1 MRKKVRN
8 NKTILAS
15 ILALGCLTAASVG
28 FSSWVIAAQGTIKTS
43 NVNVTVANIENHRF
57 KVTPSSSDSTIQLGP
72 STQGKYI
79 SCSGSESEEDLNFNF
94 KLTFNTYGSE
104 AGSETFDFTSLG
116 DQSFNINFS
125 FTKTL
130 NINNNVDGKT
140 YIDFPS
146 ESPSK
151 KTIGTISKSGFTPSS
166 GVTATQ
172 NNNEITYNGALAWGS
187 YFGGQNP
194 SKLDEST
201 VSKDSTKVD
210 SYIAG
215 LNHLKECLKDNA
227 AFEITVYIE
236 K

>member
-1 MRKKVRN
+1 MKKKVRN
-8 NKTILAS
+8 NKVILAS

-28 FSSWVIAAQGTIKTS
+28 FSSWVIAAQDTSKTS
-43 NVNVTVANIENHRF
+43 NVNVTVADVVDHRF
-57 KVTPSSSDSTIQLGP
+57 KVTASDSTSKIQLGP
-72 STQGKYI
+72 NKKGTYI
-79 SCSGSESEEDLNFNF
+79 SYSGSESEEDLNFNF
-94 KLTFNTYGSE
+94 KLTFDAVNGDK
-104 AGSETFDFTSLG
+104 AFDFTSLG
-116 DQSFNINFS
+116 DQSFDIKFS

-151 KTIGTISKSGFTPSS
+151 KTIGTISKSGFTPSPD
-166 GVTATQ
+166 VKTATQ
-172 NNNEITYNGALAWGS
+172 SGNVITYKGTLAWGS
-187 YFGGQNP
+187 YFDNKNP
-194 SKLDEST
+194 SELD
-201 VSKDSTKVD
+201 DFTKVD
-210 SYIAG
+210 SYTAG